1 MAYIGRQ
8 LVRGENRALDDIS
21 GSFNGS
27 TTAFNLTVGSSASA
41 PGSIN
46 QLWISIGGVMQKPST
61 DFTVSDSQ
69 ITFTTAPASGLSFWG
84 MIQGDQVDSNTPAD
98 ATVTPSKIA
107 TSGNFTFPGT
117 VHASLVLVNASDA
130 NTTLGAANNINS
142 LVVMTPSA
150 ARNLTTA
157 TAAQFVT
164 QLGSICRVGTGFVLT
179 VRNQAA
185 STHAIT
191 LVAGTGVTLDSDNT
205 NTISAANTR
214 QFFGYVTNASSGS
227 EAVTFYSLGQAAH

>member
-1 MAYIGRQ
+1 
-8 LVRGENRALDDIS
+8 
-21 GSFNGS
+21 
-27 TTAFNLTVGSSASA
+27 
-41 PGSIN
+41 
-46 QLWISIGGVMQKPST
+46 MQKPST

-117 VHASLVLVNASDA
+117 VHASLTLVSASDA
-130 NTTLGAANNINS
+130 NTTLTAANNINS

-150 ARNLTTA
+150 PRNLTTA
-157 TAAQFVT
+157 TAAQLVT
-164 QLGSICRVGTGFVLT
+164 QLGSICKVGTSFVLT
-179 VRNQAA
+179 VRNQA

-205 NTISAANTR
+205 NTISASNTR

-227 EAVTFYSLGQAAH
+227 EAVTFYSLGQSTH

>member
-27 TTAFNLTVGSSASA
+27 TTTFNLTVGSSASA

-46 QLWISIGGVMQKPST
+46 QLWISIGGIMQKPST

-98 ATVTPSKIA
+98 ASVSPTKIA

-117 VHASLVLVNASDA
+117 VHASLVLVAASDA

-157 TAAQFVT
+157 TAAQLVT
-164 QLGSICRVGTGFVLT
+164 QLGSNCKGGTSFVLT

-214 QFFGYVTNASSGS
+214 QFFGYVTAIASGS
-227 EAVTFYSLGQAAH
+227 EAVTFYSMGQAAH

>member
-1 MAYIGRQ
+1 
-8 LVRGENRALDDIS
+8 
-21 GSFNGS
+21 
-27 TTAFNLTVGSSASA
+27 
-41 PGSIN
+41 
-46 QLWISIGGVMQKPST
+46 MQKPST

-69 ITFTTAPASGLSFWG
+69 ITFTTAPAAGLSFWG

-98 ATVTPSKIA
+98 ATITPSKIA
-107 TSGNFTFPGT
+107 TTGNYTFPGT

-130 NTTLGAANNINS
+130 NTTLGAGNNINS
-142 LVVMTPSA
+142 LVVMTPTA

-164 QLGSICRVGTGFVLT
+164 QLGSICRIGTGFVLT

>member
-21 GSFNGS
+21 SSFNGS
-27 TTAFNLTVGSSASA
+27 STTFNLMVGSSASA
-41 PGSIN
+41 PGSVN

-107 TSGNFTFPGT
+107 TTGNFTFPGS
-117 VHASLVLVNASDA
+117 VNSSLELMAAADAATILSAAQSVN
-130 NTTLGAANNINS
+130 G

-157 TAAQFVT
+157 TAAQIVSE
-164 QLGSICRVGTGFVLT
+164 LGANVK
-179 VRNQAA
+179 VRTTFLIIVWNHAA

-191 LVAGTGVTLDSDNT
+191 LVGGTGVTLDGDNT
-205 NTISAANTR
+205 NTVSATKTK
-214 QFFGYVTNASSGS
+214 QFLGRVTNKTSSS
-227 EAVTFYSLGQAAH
+227 EAITIYSLGESVH

>member
-27 TTAFNLTVGSSASA
+27 TTTFNLTVGSSASA

-117 VHASLVLVNASDA
+117 IHASLTLVSASDA
-130 NTTLGAANNINS
+130 NTTLTAAKSINS

-157 TAAQFVT
+157 TSTQFIL

>member
-117 VHASLVLVNASDA
+117 VHASLTLVGASDA
-130 NTTLGAANNINS
+130 NTTLTAANNINS

-150 ARNLTTA
+150 PRNLTTA
-157 TAAQFVT
+157 TAAQLVT
-164 QLGSICRVGTGFVLT
+164 QLGSICKVGTSFVLT
-179 VRNQAA
+179 VRNQA
-185 STHAIT
+185 STHAIS

-205 NTISAANTR
+205 NSISASNTR

-227 EAVTFYSLGQAAH
+227 EAVTFYSLGQSTH